1 MLLEDGKYIAV
12 VKDVYLYERG
22 EQKRLTGAFKLEIK
36 HNGMIEL
43 VHREWLELNDG
54 TISEKAIESLREC
67 FPEWDGTIE
76 ALGEGFCCRD
86 VQVRVVVEN
95 EQDRKDKD
103 KYWTRTKYM
112 NPVGK
117 ANGGGADM
125 PETLDRETLT
135 SRYASR
141 FNAVTGATAK
151 PAAPAHVPVHAG
163 APPPRPPKAA
173 PASGTSSQEACWD
186 KLVSLHTDMLR
197 EQIEQLWFELIEK
210 TFTGRDGG
218 DFTPEEW
225 AAVLATITAGTQPA
239 EQKWVF

>member
-1 MLLEDGKYIAV
+1 MLLEDGKYTATV
-12 VKDVYLYERG
+12 QDVYLYERG
-22 EQKRLTGAFKLEIK
+22 EQKRLTGAFKIEIEHDGK
-36 HNGMIEL
+36 TVDL

-86 VQVRVVVEN
+86 VQVQVVVEN

-125 PETLDRETLT
+125 PETLDKETL
-135 SRYASR
+135 SAKYGSR
-141 FNAVTGATAK
+141 FNAVTGAASK
-151 PAAPAHVPVHAG
+151 PAAPRAPVV
-163 APPPRPPKAA
+163 PPPVRKPAAAAESTLNDCWEKVIEKSPTLNRP
-173 PASGTSSQEACWD
+173 
-186 KLVSLHTDMLR
+186 
-197 EQIEQLWFELIEK
+197 QIEARWFDLLEK
-210 TFTGRDGG
+210 VHPGRDVG
-218 DFTPEEW
+218 DISPAGWGLVMREIMADAPDKGAE
-225 AAVLATITAGTQPA
+225 LA
-239 EQKWVF
+239 F

>member
-1 MLLEDGKYIAV
+1 MLLDDGKYIAV

-22 EQKRLTGAFKLEIK
+22 EQKRLTGAFKLEIEHDGK
-36 HNGMIEL
+36 TTEL

-86 VQVRVVVEN
+86 VSVQVVVEN

-117 ANGGGADM
+117 TNGGGADM

-151 PAAPAHVPVHAG
+151 PAAPAQAAHGSPPV
-163 APPPRPPKAA
+163 RPPKAA

-197 EQIEQLWFELIEK
+197 EQLEALWFELLEK
-210 TFTGRDGG
+210 TFPGRDGG
-218 DFTPEEW
+218 DFTPAEW
-225 AAVLATITAGTQPA
+225 AAVLATITAGAQPA
-239 EQKWVF
+239 AQELAF